1 MKPEVGIWIDHSRA
15 VVVNLASGHP
25 SIETI
30 ESGVPGHPRF
40 GGQQDGG
47 GEKKYEARHKQNLT
61 RFYDEVLARLPTPAS
76 LFILGP
82 GEARTE
88 LRARVPEAD
97 GPVALEAADSLT
109 EPALVAR
116 VKAHFAHV
124 H

>member
-1 MKPEVGIWIDHSRA
+1 MKPQVGIWIDHTRA
-15 VVVNLASGHP
+15 VVVNLANGHP
-25 SIETI
+25 TTETI
-30 ESGVPGHPRF
+30 ESGVPGHPHF

-47 GEKKYEARHKQNLT
+47 GEQKYEARHRQGLA
-61 RFYDEVLARLPTPAS
+61 RFYDAVLAQVPTPAH
-76 LFILGP
+76 LFIMGP

-97 GPVALEAADSLT
+97 GVVALEAADALT

-116 VKAHFAHV
+116 VKAHFAHI